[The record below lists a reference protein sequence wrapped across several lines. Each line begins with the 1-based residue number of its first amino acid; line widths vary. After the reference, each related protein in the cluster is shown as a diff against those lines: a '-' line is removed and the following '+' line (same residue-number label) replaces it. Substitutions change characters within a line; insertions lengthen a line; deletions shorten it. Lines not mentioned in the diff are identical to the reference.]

1 MPELAEPI
9 EAMEALTAP
18 LRAPELWVQMLEQ
31 GVMFEWGAFVAAS
44 PLLRSLGRGDHHPVF
59 VMPGFL
65 GDDSST
71 LPLRFYIRSWGF
83 WAHGMHGGQNPGP
96 TPKLLA
102 RVEERLAK
110 IHDRHGRK
118 VTLVGWSAGGQY
130 ARHLA
135 RRHPEM
141 VRQVITLAT
150 PLQIHP
156 QDRSSMSFI
165 ADRLEHRFDPEF
177 RRLADHER
185 GPLPVPSTSIYSRTD
200 GVVRWQAC
208 LDIGDE
214 RHENVEVHGSHSGM
228 GFNPAALAVVA
239 DRLSQAEDDW
249 RPFYAPS
256 FMRAFYPRPESWEP
270 HHPKTRG
277 RRARLHAVPNAK
289 VSRTQLEQADDPIDR
304 LLAVAAVE
312 RSKETNDVATTT

>member
-1 MPELAEPI
+1 MLPEP
-9 EAMEALTAP
+9 MVALTAP
-18 LRAPELWVQMLEQ
+18 SRALELWV
-31 GVMFEWGAFVAAS
+31 
-44 PLLRSLGRGDHHPVF
+44 
-59 VMPGFL
+59 PGFL

-71 LPLRFYIRSWGF
+71 LPLRFHIRSWGF
-83 WAHGMHGGQNPGP
+83 WALGMQGSQNPGP

-102 RVEERLAK
+102 RIEERLAK
-110 IHDRHGRK
+110 IHERHGRK

-165 ADRLEHRFDPEF
+165 ADRLEHPFDPKF
-177 RRLADHER
+177 RRLADYER
-185 GPLPVPSTSIYSRTD
+185 GPLPVPSTSIYSHAD

-208 LDIGDE
+208 LDIVDE
-214 RHENVEVHGSHSGM
+214 PRERGGPRLPQRD
-228 GFNPAALAVVA
+228 GLQPGRARRRRRPAQPTRTRLAPLP
-239 DRLSQAEDDW
+239 R
-249 RPFYAPS
+249 PS

-270 HHPKTRG
+270 HDPKTRG
-277 RRARLHAVPNAK
+277 GRAKFHAVPNAK
-289 VSRTQLEQADDPIDR
+289 APRTQLEQADSPIDR
-304 LLAVAAVE
+304 LLAIAGVE
-312 RSKETNDVATTT
+312 RSKQTNDVATTT